1 MTTTPLEK
9 NTMTETDNRTNSNS
23 ITQTDSTDHR
33 QASQENSHQSEM
45 VLVLDYGSQF
55 SMLITRRIRE
65 LNIYSELVPWDVDPR
80 LLSYNNIKAIILSG
94 GPASVYDESAPDL
107 PEWVLETD
115 IPILGICYGMQILA
129 QKLGGTVSP
138 ADNREYGHALIE
150 TNSREQKLFKNLPN
164 SLPVWM
170 SHGDQLT
177 ELPSDFKV
185 IAKSQNAP
193 IAAISDSK
201 DRYGIQF
208 HPEVAHTPQGTDI
221 LKNFLFDIAECSG
234 NWTASSFVEDTIT
247 EIRNT
252 VGNQK
257 VICALSGGVDSAV
270 AATLVH
276 KAIGD
281 QLTCIFVDNALLRHG
296 EPERVVS
303 TFREH
308 MEINLLHTDAK
319 NQFLE
324 NLQAISDPEQKRKI
338 IGETFIR
345 VFEQE
350 SLNLGDI
357 DFIVQGTTYPDVVE
371 SASSGSG
378 STVKIKTHHNVG
390 GLPEDM
396 HFQLIE
402 PLRNLFKDEVRK
414 VGIELG
420 LPEEMVFRQPF
431 PGPGLAIR
439 IIGEV
444 TEEKLDIL
452 RKADWIVMDEIKNAD
467 IYYDLWQSFAV
478 LTDTKTVGV
487 QGDHRTYGYCI
498 ALRCVTAEDAMT
510 ADWAKLPYDLL
521 GTISSRI
528 VNEVPQVNRI
538 VYDVTSKPPG
548 TIEWE

>member
-1 MTTTPLEK
+1 
-9 NTMTETDNRTNSNS
+9 MTETDNRTNSNS
-23 ITQTDSTDHR
+23 ITQTDSTDHN
-33 QASQENSHQSEM
+33 QAPQDNSHQSEM
-45 VLVLDYGSQF
+45 VLILDYGSQF

-65 LNIYSELVPWDVDPR
+65 LNIYSELVPWDVDPVE
-80 LLSYNNIKAIILSG
+80 LLYNNIKAIILSG

-129 QKLGGTVSP
+129 QKLGGTVSS
-138 ADNREYGHALIE
+138 ADNREYGHALID
-150 TNSREQKLFKNLPN
+150 TNSEDQKLFKNLPS
-164 SLPVWM
+164 SLSVWM
-170 SHGDQLT
+170 SHGDQIT
-177 ELPSDFKV
+177 ELPPDFKV

-221 LKNFLFDIAECSG
+221 LRNFLFDIAECSG
-234 NWTASSFVEDTIT
+234 NWTATSFVEDTIT

-350 SLNLGDI
+350 SSKLGNI

-414 VGIELG
+414 VGVELG

-452 RKADWIVMDEIKNAD
+452 RKADWIVMDEIKNAH

-487 QGDHRTYGYCI
+487 QGDHRTYGFCI

-528 VNEVPQVNRI
+528 VNEVPEVNRI
-538 VYDVTSKPPG
+538 VYDITSKPPG

>member
-1 MTTTPLEK
+1 
-9 NTMTETDNRTNSNS
+9 MTETDNRTNSNS
-23 ITQTDSTDHR
+23 ITQTDSTDHN
-33 QASQENSHQSEM
+33 QAPQDNSHQSEM
-45 VLVLDYGSQF
+45 VLILDYGSQF

-65 LNIYSELVPWDVDPR
+65 LNIYSELVPWDVDPVE
-80 LLSYNNIKAIILSG
+80 LLYNNIKAIILSG

-129 QKLGGTVSP
+129 QKLGGTVSS
-138 ADNREYGHALIE
+138 ADNREYGHALID
-150 TNSREQKLFKNLPN
+150 TNSEDQKLFKNLPN
-164 SLPVWM
+164 SLSVWM
-170 SHGDQLT
+170 SHGDQIT
-177 ELPSDFKV
+177 ELPPDFKV

-201 DRYGIQF
+201 NRYGIQF

-221 LKNFLFDIAECSG
+221 LRNFLFDIAECSG
-234 NWTASSFVEDTIT
+234 NWTATSFVEDTIT

-350 SLNLGDI
+350 SSKLGNI

-414 VGIELG
+414 VGVELG

-452 RKADWIVMDEIKNAD
+452 RKADWIVMDEIKNAH

-487 QGDHRTYGYCI
+487 QGDHRTYGFCI

-528 VNEVPQVNRI
+528 VNEVPEVNRI
-538 VYDVTSKPPG
+538 VYDITSKPPG

>member
-1 MTTTPLEK
+1 
-9 NTMTETDNRTNSNS
+9 MTETDNRTNSNS
-23 ITQTDSTDHR
+23 ITQTDSTDHN
-33 QASQENSHQSEM
+33 QAPQDNSHQSEM
-45 VLVLDYGSQF
+45 VLILDYGSQF

-65 LNIYSELVPWDVDPR
+65 LNIYSELVPWDVDPVE
-80 LLSYNNIKAIILSG
+80 LLYNNIKAIILSG

-129 QKLGGTVSP
+129 QKLGGTVSS
-138 ADNREYGHALIE
+138 ADNREYGHALID
-150 TNSREQKLFKNLPN
+150 TNSEDQKLFKNLPN
-164 SLPVWM
+164 SLSVWM
-170 SHGDQLT
+170 SHGDQIT
-177 ELPSDFKV
+177 ELPPDFKV

-221 LKNFLFDIAECSG
+221 LRNFLFDIAECSG
-234 NWTASSFVEDTIT
+234 NWTATSFVEDTIT

-350 SLNLGDI
+350 SSKLGNI

-414 VGIELG
+414 VGVELG

-452 RKADWIVMDEIKNAD
+452 RKADWIVMDEIKNAH

-487 QGDHRTYGYCI
+487 QGDHRTYGFCI

-528 VNEVPQVNRI
+528 VNEVPEVNRI
-538 VYDVTSKPPG
+538 VYDITSKPPG